1 MHCLWV
7 CVCVRV
13 QPMSMTVMV
22 DYIDHLLKQ
31 WSAADESTTTLL
43 LTRQLWF
50 VLVVNPDAY
59 EWNANQ
65 MNHASAMARKNR
77 RPGCAHHDDRLGVDL
92 NRNYDIAFTVDNIG
106 SNPSPCAEVQCQYST
121 VLYSLQHR
129 VQTNPCPPNSCPP
142 FALGFAAAAAGLSRP
157 FPLFRARDGGHQ
169 VLD

>member
-1 MHCLWV
+1 
-7 CVCVRV
+7 
-13 QPMSMTVMV
+13 MSMTVMV

-121 VLYSLQHR
+121 VLYSTVYKPTPPLRTR
-129 VQTNPCPPNSCPP
+129 VHVLA
-142 FALGFAAAAAGLSRP
+142 FAAAAAAAAGLSRP
-157 FPLFRARDGGHQ
+157 FALFRARDGGHQ